1 MSGVASSSQGAA
13 KKDAAG
19 VSGQSWNCSPR
30 PAENPFAVR
39 GAARSLGAMSHF
51 LRVSLALALLLAL
64 PLATSAATA
73 KKKAAAAPADHDYT
87 GAIVIDAAD
96 GKVLF
101 EDGADVNAYPASVTK
116 LMNLL
121 LCVEAVE
128 AGKVRLSDRIAAERE
143 DTKMG
148 GTQVWLKEGETF
160 TMEDY
165 LYAMMIQSANDAAL
179 VLSKHVGGSREA
191 FVAAMNQRAAQL
203 GMTRTKFTTPHGL
216 ASPKQE
222 ADVSTPRDIATLSRE
237 LVKHALVLK
246 FTSTKERIFRE
257 EPLTKMSNHNKLL
270 WQMAGCDGLKTGYL
284 ARGGY
289 ALSATVFRDGKR
301 VIAVVM
307 GSRGVY
313 GRQRDAVARRL
324 IGEAMPKA
332 SPLPANMIP
341 PEPEPELALPVGS
354 PAAGGAEEGEEGAAA
369 EGQTNDDGPR
379 VEFHLP
385 GAKPAG
391 KK

>member
-1 MSGVASSSQGAA
+1 LVGN
-13 KKDAAG
+13 AG
-19 VSGQSWNCSPR
+19 GLR
-30 PAENPFAVR
+30 PAQNPFAVP
-39 GAARSLGAMSHF
+39 GPARTLGAMSHF
-51 LRVSLALALLLAL
+51 LRFSLALALVL
-64 PLATSAATA
+64 PFTGEAATK
-73 KKKAAAAPADHDYT
+73 KKKAAAASATASAPAKPADHDYT

-101 EDGADVNAYPASVTK
+101 EDGADTTAYPASVTK

-121 LCVEAVE
+121 LCVESIE
-128 AGKVRLSDRIAAERE
+128 AGKTHLEDRIAATAEE
-143 DTKMG
+143 SKMG

-160 TMEDY
+160 SMEEY

-179 VLSKHVGGSREA
+179 LLSKHVGGSREA

-203 GMTRTKFTTPHGL
+203 GMSHSKFTTPHGL
-216 ASPKQE
+216 ASKGQE

-246 FTSTKERIFRE
+246 FTSTKERVFRQ

-270 WQMAGCDGLKTGYL
+270 WQMPGCDGLKTGYL
-284 ARGGY
+284 SRGGY
-289 ALSATVFRDGKR
+289 ALSATVCRDGKR

-313 GRQRDAVARRL
+313 GRQRDAIARRL

-332 SPLPANMIP
+332 SPLPAGMIP
-341 PEPEPELALPVGS
+341 QGHEPEMAVPVGAEAE
-354 PAAGGAEEGEEGAAA
+354 AAIPVGNEEGEAA
-369 EGQTNDDGPR
+369 EPVNNDDDGMPSLQFR
-379 VEFHLP
+379 MP
-385 GAKPAG
+385 GAK
-391 KK
+391 